1 MINMIKADFYRVFKG
16 NAIYIAIFLMLA
28 MIAMSIYN
36 VSGGS
41 VGQASVGGIS
51 TTEYDLNVDNLE
63 GYDYEEIQKM
73 SMSEY
78 RKVMLMAKNYKL
90 DKSIL
95 ASNMNLY
102 YIFIFVA
109 ALAITADFST
119 GSIKNTLSSAISR
132 RKYYVSKIIFVNLVC
147 IILFFCNTYL
157 AYFANIMFNSKN
169 LASGI
174 GEVTKITM
182 MQIPEV
188 LALVSLL
195 VGIAFLTKRTAIY
208 NMISLPFIIVFQ
220 LILGLIV
227 HIFHIK
233 ETYIYYE
240 LQLMFGKL
248 AGKPSGR
255 YVLYAY
261 LLCAVI
267 LLFCYLCGW
276 LSFRKTEVK

>member
-1 MINMIKADFYRVFKG
+1 MINMIKADFYRVFRG
-16 NAIYIAIFLMLA
+16 SAIYIAIFLMLA

-36 VSGGS
+36 VSGGA
-41 VGQASVGGIS
+41 VGQASVGDIS
-51 TTEYDLNVDNLE
+51 TTEYELNLDNLE

-78 RKVMLMAKNYKL
+78 RKVMLTAKNYKL

-109 ALAITADFST
+109 ALAITIDFSA

-132 RKYYVSKIIFVNLVC
+132 RKYYVSKIIFVNLIC

-157 AYFANIMFNSKN
+157 AYFANIIFNSKN
-169 LASGI
+169 LASSI
-174 GEVTKITM
+174 GEVTKITV

-208 NMISLPFIIVFQ
+208 NMISLPFIVVFQ
-220 LILGLIV
+220 LVLGVVV

-248 AGKPSGR
+248 AGKPSGH
-255 YVLYAY
+255 YVFHAY
-261 LLCAVI
+261 LLCAII